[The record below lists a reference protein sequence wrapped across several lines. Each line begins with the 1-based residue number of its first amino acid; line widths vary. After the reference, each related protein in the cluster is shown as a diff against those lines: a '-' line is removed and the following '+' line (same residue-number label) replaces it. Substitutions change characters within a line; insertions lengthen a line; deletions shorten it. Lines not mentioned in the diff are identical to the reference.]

1 VEVLLGPLP
10 GEIEGAS
17 PSEGDA
23 AFVAHGDPEKDY
35 LSVKLLLE
43 RGLWYV
49 GLLGSR
55 RKGAVFVRRLLEEG
69 VDPSRVRES
78 LRVPA
83 GLDLGA
89 DGPEEV
95 ALSVAAEI
103 LALSRGASCRPL
115 SSAGSPPG

>member
-1 VEVLLGPLP
+1 M
-10 GEIEGAS
+10 
-17 PSEGDA
+17 
-23 AFVAHGDPEKDY
+23 
-35 LSVKLLLE
+35 KLLLE

-115 SSAGSPPG
+115 SSAGSLPG